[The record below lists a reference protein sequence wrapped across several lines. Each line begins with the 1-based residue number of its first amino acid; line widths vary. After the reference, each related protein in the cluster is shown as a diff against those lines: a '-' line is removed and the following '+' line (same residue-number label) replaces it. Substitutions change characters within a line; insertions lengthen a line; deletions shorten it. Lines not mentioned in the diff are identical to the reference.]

1 MNNSDFHNLGE
12 ISKHW
17 IKVQEFINLKS
28 KFIFLKTHSALCNI
42 NGNIFTN
49 NDTTA
54 ALIYIVRDPRNVVTS
69 LANHYEITID
79 EAYEFMKDRKR
90 AIIEKKGN
98 RYLGFTALFSWDLHI
113 DSWLSYENFPILV
126 IRYEDLQSETFQTLK
141 KVVSFIKDISKSNE
155 NFNRYKAKEAI
166 KSCEFE
172 KLKKMEEK
180 KGFQEAVFKKDKLE
194 RIKFFNLGKENN
206 YKNLLNTNLTMQMNE
221 LYKNKLLKFNY
232 EL

>member
-1 MNNSDFHNLGE
+1 MG
-12 ISKHW
+12 
-17 IKVQEFINLKS
+17 
-28 KFIFLKTHSALCNI
+28 
-42 NGNIFTN
+42 
-49 NDTTA
+49 
-54 ALIYIVRDPRNVVTS
+54 YP
-69 LANHYEITID
+69 Y
-79 EAYEFMKDRKR
+79 
-90 AIIEKKGN
+90 
-98 RYLGFTALFSWDLHI
+98 I

-155 NFNRYKAKEAI
+155 NFNRSKAKEAI

-206 YKNLLNTNLTMQMNE
+206 YKNLLNTNLIMQMNE